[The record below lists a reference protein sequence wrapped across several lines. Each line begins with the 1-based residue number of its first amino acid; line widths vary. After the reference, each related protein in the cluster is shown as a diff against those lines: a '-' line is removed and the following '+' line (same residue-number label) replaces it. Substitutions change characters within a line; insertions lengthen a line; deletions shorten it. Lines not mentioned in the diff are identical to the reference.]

1 MLGWPVG
8 KSVSAW
14 GRGDVLIELTGVGKP
29 AHCGHHQSLGMGS

>member
-29 AHCGHHQSLGMGS
+29 PTVGSTSP